1 MDHPHVASL
10 EAYVSGVL
18 AGEVLACKWIRLACE
33 RHRRDREAKAS
44 YPYRFDAARAERACK
59 FAELF
64 PHVKGRWAAN
74 HENLRLEPWQCFFYG
89 SIFGWV
95 HKKTGLRRF
104 RKVRLYVPR
113 KNGKAVSV
121 ETPVLTTAG
130 WKRHGDLRFG
140 DYVFAP
146 DGLPVMVE
154 VAGDYQLGPCREMVF
169 SGGDRIIAHDQHE
182 WVTDR
187 TWYTGRKHVGYRWGQ
202 KQGPLP
208 PVESQRIAE
217 TLRGG
222 ARGDFVHRVENCLP
236 LQMPEADLPIP
247 PYTMGAWLGDGSSG
261 TAQIT
266 SADSEVIA
274 GIEADG
280 FPCRKLSGQYLYG
293 FGDGSGDFIGALRGM
308 GVLGAKG
315 VPEIYLL
322 GSVSQREALL
332 QGLIDT
338 DGTVSKAGQVTFC
351 NTNRGLSEAV
361 MQLVRSLGMKAQ
373 WTEKRAMLA
382 GKDCGPRF
390 DVQFWANE
398 GVKVARLPRKAVR
411 VKHSTGRATRQTI
424 VSAESIGQ
432 HEVNCVQV
440 EGGVYLVG
448 HGLTPTHNSLA
459 VAPIGLFMLTADG
472 EPGAEVYSGATSEK
486 QAWEV
491 FGPAREMTKRVPNF
505 VSAFGVEVNA
515 KSLTRPGELA
525 KFEPVIGKPGDGA
538 SPHCSITDEYHEHA
552 TDEQLATMETGMGA
566 REQPLSIVV
575 STAGDN
581 VAGPCRD
588 DWLDCQ
594 KVLEGVND
602 DDRLFAMIFTIDQE
616 DEWSTEAALRK
627 ANPNFDISVSGEFLL
642 AQLRDAI
649 NNPRKQGHFKTKHL
663 NLWVQARDAFI
674 NMQRWAEC
682 KRELRLEDFKGRRCF
697 VGMDLASK
705 IDLTAIE
712 LLFPNDDGTFARFGR
727 YYLPEETV
735 LLPENQHYQGWHQD
749 GWLTATDGNQTD
761 YFHVLD
767 DIKQMA
773 LDFEIQQFAF
783 DPHNATMLVTACQE
797 EGLPMM
803 SFGPTV
809 LNFSEPM
816 KQIEALIKDRKLL
829 HNGDPVMNW
838 SMSNVTA
845 KLDRKDN
852 VFPNKER
859 SENKIDPF
867 VALCMAMGVAMQ
879 AAEKQPSYDI
889 HFI

>member
-33 RHRRDREAKAS
+33 RHRRDREAKAA
-44 YPYRFDAARAERACK
+44 YPYRFDAARAERICK
-59 FAELF
+59 FVELF

-74 HENLRLEPWQCFFYG
+74 HESIKLEPWQCFWYG
-89 SIFGWV
+89 SVFGWV

-104 RKVRLYVPR
+104 RKARLYVPR
-113 KNGKAVSV
+113 K
-121 ETPVLTTAG
+121 
-130 WKRHGDLRFG
+130 
-140 DYVFAP
+140 
-146 DGLPVMVE
+146 
-154 VAGDYQLGPCREMVF
+154 
-169 SGGDRIIAHDQHE
+169 
-182 WVTDR
+182 
-187 TWYTGRKHVGYRWGQ
+187 
-202 KQGPLP
+202 
-208 PVESQRIAE
+208 
-217 TLRGG
+217 
-222 ARGDFVHRVENCLP
+222 
-236 LQMPEADLPIP
+236 
-247 PYTMGAWLGDGSSG
+247 
-261 TAQIT
+261 
-266 SADSEVIA
+266 
-274 GIEADG
+274 
-280 FPCRKLSGQYLYG
+280 
-293 FGDGSGDFIGALRGM
+293 
-308 GVLGAKG
+308 
-315 VPEIYLL
+315 
-322 GSVSQREALL
+322 
-332 QGLIDT
+332 
-338 DGTVSKAGQVTFC
+338 
-351 NTNRGLSEAV
+351 
-361 MQLVRSLGMKAQ
+361 
-373 WTEKRAMLA
+373 A
-382 GKDCGPRF
+382 GK
-390 DVQFWANE
+390 
-398 GVKVARLPRKAVR
+398 
-411 VKHSTGRATRQTI
+411 
-424 VSAESIGQ
+424 SIMM
-432 HEVNCVQV
+432 
-440 EGGVYLVG
+440 
-448 HGLTPTHNSLA
+448 
-459 VAPIGLFMLTADG
+459 APLGLFMFSVDG
-472 EPGAEVYSGATSEK
+472 ESGAEVYSGATSEK

-491 FGPAREMTKRVPNF
+491 FGPAREMAKRVPNF

-515 KSLTRPGELA
+515 KSLTRPGDLA

-627 ANPNFDISVSGEFLL
+627 ANPNFDVSVSGEFLL

-682 KRELRLEDFKGRRCF
+682 KRELKLEDFKGRRCF

-735 LLPENQHYQGWHQD
+735 LLPENQHYQGWHRD
-749 GWLTATDGNQTD
+749 GWLTATDGFQTD
-761 YFHVLD
+761 YFQVLD

-773 LDFEIQQFAF
+773 QDFEVVQFAF
-783 DPHNATMLVTACQE
+783 DPYNASMLVTACQD
-797 EGLPMM
+797 EGLPMV
-803 SFGPTV
+803 SFSQTA

-816 KQIEALIKDRKLL
+816 KQLDALIRDRKIH

-859 SENKIDPF
+859 PENKIDPF

>member
-1 MDHPHVASL
+1 MDHPHVASM
-10 EAYVSGVL
+10 EAYVSEVL
-18 AGEVLACKWIRLACE
+18 AGELLACKWIRLACE
-33 RHRRDREAKAS
+33 RHRRDREAKS
-44 YPYRFDAARAERACK
+44 SFPFRFDAARAERVCK
-59 FAELF
+59 FAEMF
-64 PHVKGRWAAN
+64 PHVKGKWAAK
-74 HENLRLEPWQCFFYG
+74 HENLKLEPWQCFFYG

-113 KNGKAVSV
+113 K
-121 ETPVLTTAG
+121 
-130 WKRHGDLRFG
+130 
-140 DYVFAP
+140 
-146 DGLPVMVE
+146 
-154 VAGDYQLGPCREMVF
+154 
-169 SGGDRIIAHDQHE
+169 
-182 WVTDR
+182 
-187 TWYTGRKHVGYRWGQ
+187 
-202 KQGPLP
+202 
-208 PVESQRIAE
+208 
-217 TLRGG
+217 
-222 ARGDFVHRVENCLP
+222 
-236 LQMPEADLPIP
+236 
-247 PYTMGAWLGDGSSG
+247 
-261 TAQIT
+261 
-266 SADSEVIA
+266 
-274 GIEADG
+274 
-280 FPCRKLSGQYLYG
+280 
-293 FGDGSGDFIGALRGM
+293 
-308 GVLGAKG
+308 
-315 VPEIYLL
+315 
-322 GSVSQREALL
+322 
-332 QGLIDT
+332 
-338 DGTVSKAGQVTFC
+338 
-351 NTNRGLSEAV
+351 
-361 MQLVRSLGMKAQ
+361 
-373 WTEKRAMLA
+373 A
-382 GKDCGPRF
+382 GK
-390 DVQFWANE
+390 
-398 GVKVARLPRKAVR
+398 
-411 VKHSTGRATRQTI
+411 SMM
-424 VSAESIGQ
+424 VS
-432 HEVNCVQV
+432 
-440 EGGVYLVG
+440 
-448 HGLTPTHNSLA
+448 
-459 VAPIGLFMLTADG
+459 PIGLYMLTADG

-491 FGPAREMTKRVPNF
+491 FGPAREMAKRVPNF

-515 KSLTRPGELA
+515 KSLTRPAELA

-552 TDEQLATMETGMGA
+552 TDDQLATMETGMGA

-581 VAGPCRD
+581 VSGPCRD

-594 KVLEGVND
+594 KVLEGVNE

-616 DEWSTEAALRK
+616 DEWSSEAALRK
-627 ANPNFDISVSGEFLL
+627 ANPNFDVSVSGEFLL
-642 AQLRDAI
+642 AQMRDAI

-682 KRELRLEDFKGRRCF
+682 KRDLKLEDFKGRRCF
-697 VGMDLASK
+697 VGLDLASK

-735 LLPENQHYQGWHQD
+735 QLPENQHYQGWHRD

-773 LDFEIQQFAF
+773 KDFEIAQFAF

-797 EGLPMM
+797 EGLPMV

-816 KQIEALIKDRKLL
+816 KQIEALIKDRKLT
-829 HNGDPVMNW
+829 HDGDPVMNW
-838 SMSNVTA
+838 AMSNVTA

-859 SENKIDPF
+859 PENKIDPF

-879 AAEKQPSYDI
+879 ATEKQPSYDI